1 MRPFEPWMLGI
12 IDEAGY
18 NGLTDEH
25 IQRVADEIL
34 KMGITNVSRAD
45 FERACQA
52 GIRRAGEFRRRRHC
66 KARGAFEQIACG

>member
-12 IDEAGY
+12 IDGAGY

-45 FERACQA
+45 FERACRLA
-52 GIRRAGEFRRRRHC
+52 FVAPENFGDDDI
-66 KARGAFEQIACG
+66 ARLEELLNR

>member
-45 FERACQA
+45 LNR
-52 GIRRAGEFRRRRHC
+52 
-66 KARGAFEQIACG
+66 

>member
-45 FERACQA
+45 FERACRLA
-52 GIRRAGEFRRRRHC
+52 FVAPENIGDDDI
-66 KARGAFEQIACG
+66 ARLEELLNR